1 MTATAS
7 AEQNPAYVAFTLFL
21 CFERNERRT
30 TVRIV
35 SVITELAPAGAERML
50 ADLVR
55 GQIAH
60 GHEARVVSLCPEPE
74 DSSVADDL
82 RSAGAEVVFLGAR
95 KTSFL
100 SLPFRLRRAI
110 RGFRPDVAHSHLMH
124 ANLASRIA
132 LAGTGIPLVNTIHI
146 SERRPG
152 KGVFFRLDRMTFRLA
167 DVATAVSEA
176 AARHHE
182 RMCGLPTGTI
192 RVVSNGIDPVDPAS
206 EQVIRAFVD
215 ECGLGPCSC
224 LLASVGRLDRQKGY
238 DRLLSRL
245 PALSARIPKG
255 EIWGLAIFGEG
266 PERAALEAQA
276 RALPCEN
283 ILVVL
288 PGRFAGAASLTA
300 GFDVF
305 LMPSRSEGCPLAL
318 LEAMSLGLPVVTSDA
333 DSLPELCRNY
343 TGFSACLSFEED
355 ADGTWFAEA
364 VVRAAESGRSLPC
377 ILTTKEEMIE
387 QYETIYHQLT
397 TGDRSDA

>member
-1 MTATAS
+1 
-7 AEQNPAYVAFTLFL
+7 
-21 CFERNERRT
+21 
-30 TVRIV
+30 
-35 SVITELAPAGAERML
+35 ML

-60 GHEARVVSLCPEPE
+60 GQEARAVSLCSEPE
-74 DSSVADDL
+74 DSSVADEL

-95 KTSFL
+95 KSSFL

-110 RGFRPDVAHSHLMH
+110 RSFRPDVVHSHLMH
-124 ANLASRIA
+124 ANLASRLA
-132 LAGTGIPLVNTIHI
+132 LVGTGIPLVNTIHI
-146 SERRPG
+146 SEHRPG
-152 KGVFFRLDRMTFRLA
+152 KSLFFRLDRMTFPLA
-167 DVATAVSEA
+167 SAATAVSES

-182 RMCGLPTGTI
+182 RMCRLPKGTI
-192 RVVSNGIDPVDPAS
+192 RVVPNGIEPVDPAS

-215 ECGLGPCSC
+215 ECGLGSCSC
-224 LLASVGRLDRQKGY
+224 LLASVGRLNRQKGY

-255 EIWGLAIFGEG
+255 EVWGLAIFGEG
-266 PERAALEAQA
+266 PERSALEAQA
-276 RALPCEN
+276 RSLQSEN
-283 ILVVL
+283 IRVVF
-288 PGRFAGAASLTA
+288 PGRFPEAASLTA

-333 DSLPELCRNY
+333 DSLPDLCRNY

-355 ADGTWFAEA
+355 ADGTRFAEA
-364 VVRAAESGRSLPC
+364 VVRAAESGRALPC
-377 ILTTKEEMIE
+377 ILTAKEEMIE